1 MQSHKF
7 ESRSGLTLSN
17 WESQKTRESC
27 DRSIDKAK
35 QKIERFELYQSP
47 KRASTKSVSP
57 DRQSHRQEMT
67 KSVSQYIDQSPSL
80 GIDDRRTEKLIKS
93 QPQYQSIE
101 MFGGVSKLP
110 VTTSF
115 ISPDRDRD
123 PELLPTRIF
132 SSFKTSCVSVPGLS
146 TLPSDV
152 INDFRTELL
161 RQDGPP
167 AMGNESFPIYTAKLM
182 NQARNISDTQG
193 EDSRIFLT
201 FNEKGAVK
209 KYDLK
214 NNNYTK
220 ILEFNPYGVKS
231 KADGSRACIIC
242 AQISKDNSR
251 LYTGTEDGHLLEWDI
266 REGNLVKNHGK
277 LHNFE
282 IDLLKLTQANKY
294 L

>member
-1 MQSHKF
+1 LGSRGF

-17 WESQKTRESC
+17 WESRKSRESC

-57 DRQSHRQEMT
+57 DRQNHIQDMT

-80 GIDDRRTEKLIKS
+80 GVDDRRTAKVMKS

-115 ISPDRDRD
+115 ITPDRD

-161 RQDGPP
+161 RHDGPP
-167 AMGNESFPIYTAKLM
+167 ALGNESFPIYTAKLM
-182 NQARNISDTQG
+182 NQARNFSDVKG
-193 EDSRIFLT
+193 ESSRIFLT

-220 ILEFNPYGVKS
+220 ILEFNSYGVKS
-231 KADGSRACIIC
+231 KPDGSKACIIC

-251 LYTGTEDGHLLEWDI
+251 LYTGTEDGHL
-266 REGNLVKNHGK
+266 
-277 LHNFE
+277 
-282 IDLLKLTQANKY
+282 
-294 L
+294 